1 VFPVENDDCAQAVCR
16 NESPFSTAS
25 AEQTVGR
32 LRRAGVSVT
41 VLPQGVLATMFWSW
55 QQVPA

>member
-16 NESPFSTAS
+16 SESLFSTAS
-25 AEQTVGR
+25 AKETADR
-32 LRRAGVSVT
+32 LRHADVSVA

-55 QQVPA
+55 QQVPV